1 MLESRILYPHELN
14 LDDGQ
19 VLILCPLASGVLSH
33 KEFLQYAEKFSGK
46 GYELLYLPEI
56 VNCLDEELI
65 SYFLPEAWRSGEVS
79 AELFQN
85 RIASQLG
92 ILLDAPAAIVQ
103 GDGTVLMTPEEGDEQ
118 IGDFLDLLF
127 ERIEPQIRYCSV
139 CDSMM
144 SPDAMYEADECPPC
158 GCIPPPDSGEIPS
171 DEEYDIEQLIDEL
184 KEVNE
189 AKLRDLGLS
198 ESALRFLMGHVVP
211 KLSRMTITRHAK
223 IILEDYAGREI
234 KMDDKTKAL
243 YFLYLRHPEGLSI
256 KDLTDHTKE
265 LMDLYQSISGR
276 DDPEAMKQTI
286 ENLCDPFQNN
296 ANISLSRIKKA
307 FVEAF
312 SPELAKTYYVDG
324 ERGGLRSISLSRE
337 LVTWETIR

>member
-1 MLESRILYPHELN
+1 MITTTVPYSSELQLEY
-14 LDDGQ
+14 GQ
-19 VLILCPLASGVLSH
+19 VLILCPQSAGLLNDR
-33 KEFLQYAEKFSGK
+33 QYDRFAEEYARK
-46 GYELLYLPEI
+46 GYELLYLPRI
-56 VNCLDEELI
+56 VRGLDEDLLAY
-65 SYFLPEAWRSGEVS
+65 YFPEKGITVS

-85 RIASQLG
+85 RIASEQG
-92 ILLDAPAAIVQ
+92 IVLDFPVALIQ
-103 GDGTVLMTPEEGDEQ
+103 KDECSLIRSNEGDETME
-118 IGDFLDLLF
+118 DFLALLLEQLEDISDF
-127 ERIEPQIRYCSV
+127 YCACGDV
-139 CDSMM
+139 LA
-144 SPDAMYEADECPPC
+144 SPCGMYEEDECTTYSSLPC
-158 GCIPPPDSGEIPS
+158 PDSFDEPIG
-171 DEEYDIEQLIDEL
+171 EEYDIEQLIDEL

-234 KMDDKTKAL
+234 KMDHKTKAL